1 MFCVGTGA
9 FSYQVICPYFNFIIP
24 FFLQPPR
31 LAVGSTNQN
40 KNKNDL
46 RFDPEDICRRSSWN
60 LPEQHED
67 HQTQR
72 AEQFPPPA
80 AVPHS
85 TLLHPLTGRKYTSF
99 RLISSSFSLV
109 SYSNTRHHLSH
120 SGLFPPNNS
129 YHLFQSICYR
139 KPFNVDVDRELE

>member
-31 LAVGSTNQN
+31 LAVDSTNQK

-46 RFDPEDICRRSSWN
+46 RFDPEDIADDPAGICK
-60 LPEQHED
+60 EQHED

-72 AEQFPPPA
+72 SEHFPPPA

-85 TLLHPLTGRKYTSF
+85 TLLHPLTDREYTNF

-109 SYSNTRHHLSH
+109 SSRNTRPHLSH

-129 YHLFQSICYR
+129 HHLFQSICYR